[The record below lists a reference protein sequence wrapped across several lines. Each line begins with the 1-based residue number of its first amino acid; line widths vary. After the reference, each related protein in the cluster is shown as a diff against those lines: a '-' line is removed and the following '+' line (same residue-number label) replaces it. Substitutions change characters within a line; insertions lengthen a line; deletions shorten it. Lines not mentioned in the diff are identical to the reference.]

1 MKKFIILIS
10 IFSLFFIFL
19 TFLNHE
25 LEILDGKLNAIEIEN
40 KKLEHDLNFLKTEW
54 AYVNN
59 PENIALLSKRYFKYN
74 LAELININT
83 FIETVLKLK
92 ENKKWT

>member
-19 TFLNHE
+19 RFLNHE

>member
-10 IFSLFFIFL
+10 IFSLFFILL

-59 PENIALLSKRYFKYN
+59 PENIALLSKKYFKHN

-92 ENKKWT
+92 ENKK

>member
-92 ENKKWT
+92 ENKK